1 MAGNSDGCG
10 TDWTTFVKSMV
21 DQYSINTRRVAAP
34 ELVKAAAIELGF
46 KTLDIFGLYSVT
58 NGLSLDPVEVFPIE
72 DPKDVRNT
80 WRGVRRVN
88 DPSTTSNL
96 GGDQD
101 LLKRF
106 FVFAHIGGGCCA
118 AIDREDG
125 SLWYEEAGE
134 FHQTTLST
142 AEFIDACLKEA
153 SE

>member
-1 MAGNSDGCG
+1 VTGSSEGSG
-10 TDWTTFVKSMV
+10 TDWTTFVRLMV

-34 ELVKAAAIELGF
+34 ELVEAAAMELRF
-46 KTLDIFGLYSVT
+46 ATLDIYGLYALT
-58 NGLSLDPVEVFPIE
+58 NGLSLDPVEVFPVE
-72 DPKDVRNT
+72 DPNDVRHT

-88 DPSTTSNL
+88 DPNSTSYL
-96 GGDQD
+96 GGDQE
-101 LLKRF
+101 LLNRF

-142 AEFIDACLKEA
+142 AEFIEACLKEA